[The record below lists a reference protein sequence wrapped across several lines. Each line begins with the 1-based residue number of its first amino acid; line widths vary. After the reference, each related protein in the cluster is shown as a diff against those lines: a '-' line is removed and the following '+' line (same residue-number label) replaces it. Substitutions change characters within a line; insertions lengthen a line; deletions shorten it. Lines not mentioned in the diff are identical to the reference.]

1 MAGGNLNEPTTSAQ
15 ILFTRERFE
24 REVVLGDRPP
34 YYLDTE
40 RHEKET
46 KRRWKIF
53 ELPIMLDIVQ
63 CLGKMTNG
71 VLVIELR
78 EEVCGCI

>member
-1 MAGGNLNEPTTSAQ
+1 MEGGNLNEPTTSAQ

-53 ELPIMLDIVQ
+53 ELPYNAGYCTVYWKDDQ
-63 CLGKMTNG
+63 WSFSYRT
-71 VLVIELR
+71 
-78 EEVCGCI
+78 